1 MPQIYKFLT
10 ALLAFSGC
18 ISLIITG
25 GMNPLMIITGAG
37 LFPGYYRFLMGMPPA
52 PKWAIG
58 GFSVLTL
65 IVFSFDSLILSDDT
79 FLAVAHLTIT
89 FQAIKSFDLKEPWDH
104 LQVYFMS
111 LLQLIVASEL
121 TNSIAFG
128 IIFLIFLVAFASAM
142 VLSHFVKEGTIVK
155 LRFRSPVFAISLL
168 TLFFTCIFFV
178 SLPRVS
184 GNILGKSHVRS
195 IKTAGFSERVDF
207 GSFGDMKLDPTVVM
221 RVELSK
227 DTGMQYYWRGMTLDY
242 FDGNSWINTLGKSRI
257 FKNEGLF
264 RLQPFNKERAIVQ
277 KIFLEPMDNDVIFG
291 MSDIAAVET
300 IGDSMVMDSAHALFL
315 PFKRGKK
322 FNYLVYSIKEAP
334 PVIGNVS
341 RYLQLP
347 DRMERVSQLA
357 RSITKTSDTPGQKA
371 QKIEQYLIRN
381 FSYSLA
387 LPQPP
392 QGTSLIDDFLFGAK
406 RGYCEHYATAMV
418 FMLRSLRIP
427 SRVVTGFVGGEPN
440 EYGQYII
447 IRQSN
452 AHSWVEA
459 DIDGVWKRFDPTPPV
474 SEGTLSGFSLFID
487 MIRMKWERY
496 VIAYSIFDQR
506 EIARFIAFPFHR
518 QGILRVSNQWRIFLI
533 SVLFLTAGLILTRF
547 IVQHLHVKRY
557 GFITVYYLRLHELI
571 RKRGGTITPSFT
583 PADVR
588 REAVRSDLRGRV
600 SEFISM
606 YEEYRFGGKSITQE
620 ERTKYQELF
629 MEISKETAGCPG
641 RRRSSHVCR

>member
-1 MPQIYKFLT
+1 MPQIYKFFT
-10 ALLAFSGC
+10 ALLAFTGC

-25 GMNPLMIITGAG
+25 GMNPIMIITGAG
-37 LFPGYYRFLMGMPPA
+37 LFPGYYRFLKGMPPA

-65 IVFSFDSLILSDDT
+65 IVFLFDSFILSDDT

-121 TNSIAFG
+121 TNSIVFG
-128 IIFLIFLVAFASAM
+128 IIFLFFLVAFASAM
-142 VLSHFVKEGTIVK
+142 VLSHFVKEGTMGKIP
-155 LRFRSPVFAISLL
+155 FRSPVFAISLL

-184 GNILGKSHVRS
+184 GKILGKSHVKS

-227 DTGMQYYWRGMTLDY
+227 DTGRPYYWRGMTLDY
-242 FDGNSWINTLGKSRI
+242 FDGNSWVNTLEKSRLY
-257 FKNEGLF
+257 KADGLF
-264 RLQPFNKERAIVQ
+264 RVRPFTQEQAIVQ

-291 MSDIAAVET
+291 MSDIAAVEA
-300 IGDSMVMDSAHALFL
+300 IGFSLNMDSAHALSL
-315 PFKRGKK
+315 PFKNSKK
-322 FNYLVYSIKEAP
+322 FNYIVYSIREAR
-334 PVIGNVS
+334 PVTENVGK
-341 RYLQLP
+341 YLQMP
-347 DRMERVSQLA
+347 ASMERVSQLA
-357 RSITKTSDTPGQKA
+357 RTITDTDDTTGQKA

-387 LPQPP
+387 VPQPP
-392 QGTSLIDDFLFGAK
+392 QDTSPIDDFLFGAK
-406 RGYCEHYATAMV
+406 KGYCEHYATAMV
-418 FMLRSLRIP
+418 FMLRALRIP
-427 SRVVTGFVGGEPN
+427 SRIVTGFAGGEPN
-440 EYGQYII
+440 EYGQYLI

-459 DIDGVWKRFDPTPPV
+459 EIDGVWKRFDPTPPV

-487 MIRMKWERY
+487 MMRMNWERY
-496 VIAYSIFDQR
+496 VVAYSISDQR
-506 EIARFIAFPFHR
+506 EIARFIAFPFHE
-518 QGILRVSNQWRIFLI
+518 QGILQARRQWRTFLI
-533 SVLFLTAGLILTRF
+533 SVLFLTAGLILIRG
-547 IVQHLHVKRY
+547 IVHHLHVKRY
-557 GFITVYYLRLHELI
+557 GFITRFYLRLRDLI
-571 RKRGGTITPSFT
+571 RKRGGTITPSST

-588 REAVRSDLRGRV
+588 REAIRSDLRGRV
-600 SEFISM
+600 SEFIGM
-606 YEEYRFGGKSITQE
+606 YEEYRFGGKSMTQE

-629 MEISKETAGCPG
+629 TEIRKGTTPDNS
-641 RRRSSHVCR
+641 